1 MSAPGPSAPAAPEAQ
16 PPTDPIRTLLIGA
29 PADIF
34 REQRAKLRE
43 RAGLSLEWHW
53 TTEMKGHLPAGCEFV
68 LMFTDFVSH
77 QLSEE
82 VPYLCKGLVPFVRC
96 PSTWAKAK
104 PHIEREVAKVV
115 AVRGSQARLTVQADA
130 NAKVEPEGR
139 EHPTVQDIAKILGAD
154 TTVVL
159 DALTLLLTQ
168 GRIPIQ
174 GGVPPG
180 AAPGAT
186 PLLWTNLHQ
195 YIPMI
200 ELAVLEAL
208 DTLDKAPAAEAFEE
222 APEPS
227 SKPLEPPM
235 PAPVLPP
242 PVLPPI
248 TSFESDSRR
257 LDPATVKLQ
266 LKVLA
271 EQIQDLLRNVQNIR
285 EIRINA
291 ESIKAEIIKVE
302 TVSL

>member
-1 MSAPGPSAPAAPEAQ
+1 MSAPGPGAPAAPEAQ

-34 REQRAKLRE
+34 REQRTKLRE

-53 TTEMKGHLPAGCEFV
+53 TTDMKDHLPVGCEFV

-82 VPYLCKGLVPFVRC
+82 VPFLCKGLVPFVRC
-96 PSTWAKAK
+96 PSSWAKAK

-180 AAPGAT
+180 AAPGST

-208 DTLDKAPAAEAFEE
+208 DTLDKAPLDKAEPELE
-222 APEPS
+222 ALPEPEPAS
-227 SKPLEPPM
+227 EPKPLEPSM
-235 PAPVLPP
+235 SAPVLPP
-242 PVLPPI
+242 P
-248 TSFESDSRR
+248 FSDSRR
-257 LDPATVKLQ
+257 LDPATIRLQ
-266 LKVLA
+266 IKVLA
-271 EQIQDLLRNVQNIR
+271 DQIKELLRAAPNIR
-285 EIRINA
+285 EVRITA
-291 ESIKAEIIKVE
+291 ETVKAEIVKVE